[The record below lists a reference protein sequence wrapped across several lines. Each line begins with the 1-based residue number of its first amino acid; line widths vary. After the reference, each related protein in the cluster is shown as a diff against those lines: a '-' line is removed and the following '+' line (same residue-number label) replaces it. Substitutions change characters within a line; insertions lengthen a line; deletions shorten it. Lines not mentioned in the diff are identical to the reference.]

1 VQQSRVSVHRTHPAL
16 FILNLHAEDILDEL
30 MALTDWKKL

>member
-1 VQQSRVSVHRTHPAL
+1 L